1 MNFTK
6 KHLFAFAILLMAVG
20 CVNNTTKKEISKE
33 KQEHKKGT
41 ITTST
46 EVIGNYVSDG
56 YDKRK
61 EGYDWV
67 SVIVTRI
74 DNNKINL
81 KVRSRADKKR
91 PTCTFDAIAYKRNDS
106 IYQTSVQGKS
116 VLFRFNKDQI
126 NISTENDQD
135 NSVLY
140 FYCSGGASFAGS
152 YKKIHESLDPSQI
165 DKTQFSKSLNLQGV
179 GFNVSSIEKNGT
191 TKLTVFTYGLPHD
204 YNESFDIGTENVVNA
219 EVEDLNSDGS
229 PELVVFTQKDEP
241 QKRANVYAFSVNNKK
256 SMSQVYFQPTEEN
269 KKINNGYN
277 GHDEFALVE
286 TYLVQRFSLYKDG
299 VKTDKTRQI
308 QYVLVDGEASRKF
321 KVKNQSEY

>member
-20 CVNNTTKKEISKE
+20 CKNKATKESKIDSKVE
-33 KQEHKKGT
+33 S
-41 ITTST
+41 TSQH
-46 EVIGNYVSDG
+46 VCN
-56 YDKRK
+56 
-61 EGYDWV
+61 
-67 SVIVTRI
+67 
-74 DNNKINL
+74 
-81 KVRSRADKKR
+81 
-91 PTCTFDAIAYKRNDS
+91 
-106 IYQTSVQGKS
+106 
-116 VLFRFNKDQI
+116 
-126 NISTENDQD
+126 
-135 NSVLY
+135 
-140 FYCSGGASFAGS
+140 
-152 YKKIHESLDPSQI
+152 
-165 DKTQFSKSLNLQGV
+165 DKTLFSKSLNLQGV
-179 GFNVSSIEKNGT
+179 DFIIVSTSNHGKNKLSIT
-191 TKLTVFTYGLPHD
+191 TTGLPHD